1 MEGSSSAALRNSSVA
16 ASFSFKMAEVRSKLI
31 TPPALQPGDTVGI
44 IAPASGFNRE
54 RFLAGCERLRQLG
67 YRPFCLDS
75 IFDRDLYFAGSVG
88 RRARELEEMFERDE
102 VRAILCARGGY
113 GCNYLLEA
121 LDIAKIAAH
130 PKIFVGASDV
140 TTLLTWFLDT
150 AGMVTFHGP
159 MVEKSFASP
168 DGVDSATWSA
178 ATSSAEPWQISGDME
193 PLMRGTAEGVLYG
206 GCLSLLVESLG
217 TPYEIWTDGTILF
230 LEDVNAKPY
239 QVDRMLMHLKLAGK
253 LEGVRGII
261 FGEMLD
267 CRQSADQ
274 PYTLQEVITR
284 LVGDLGIPV
293 AFGLRSGH
301 VTRANITLPL
311 GVRAALRVDD
321 TVLLEILE
329 PAVSARTTA
338 YGPRLATHD

>member
-1 MEGSSSAALRNSSVA
+1 MGLCCSAGQRNWSVA

-31 TPPALQPGDTVGI
+31 IPPALRPGDTVGI
-44 IAPASGFNRE
+44 VAPASGFNRE
-54 RFLAGCERLRQLG
+54 RFLAGCERLRQMG
-67 YRPFCLDS
+67 YRPFYLDS
-75 IFDRDLYFAGSVG
+75 IFDRDLYFAGSVA
-88 RRARELEEMFERDE
+88 RRVRELEEMFERDE

-113 GCNYLLEA
+113 GCNYLLA
-121 LDIAKIAAH
+121 RVDIAKIASH

-140 TTLLTWFLDT
+140 TTLLTWFLDA
-150 AGMVTFHGP
+150 AGLVTFHGP

-168 DGVDSATWSA
+168 EGVDTASWLA
-178 ATSSAEPWQISGDME
+178 ATSSAGPWQIAGDME
-193 PLMRGTAEGVLYG
+193 PLARGMAEGILYG

-217 TPYEIWTDGTILF
+217 TPYDIQTDGTILF

-239 QVDRMLMHLKLAGK
+239 QVDRMLMHLKRAGK
-253 LEGVRGII
+253 LDGVRGII

-274 PYTLQEVITR
+274 PYSLQEVVTR
-284 LVGDLGIPV
+284 VVGDLGIPV

-311 GVRAALRVDD
+311 GVRAALSVEQSVR
-321 TVLLEILE
+321 LEILE
-329 PAVSARTTA
+329 PAVTARTTA
-338 YGPRLATHD
+338 YDPRLATHD

>member
-1 MEGSSSAALRNSSVA
+1 MG
-16 ASFSFKMAEVRSKLI
+16 KVRRL

-54 RFLAGCERLRQLG
+54 RFLAGCERLRQMG
-67 YRPFCLDS
+67 YRPWYLDS
-75 IFDRDLYFAGSVG
+75 IFARDLYFAGSIE
-88 RRARELEEMFERDE
+88 RRVRELEEMFEREE
-102 VRAILCARGGY
+102 VRAVLCARGGY
-113 GCNYLLEA
+113 GCNYLLDRV
-121 LDIAKIAAH
+121 DIAKVVEH

-150 AGMVTFHGP
+150 AGLVTFHGP

-168 DGVDSATWSA
+168 DGVDLASWSA
-178 ATSSAEPWQISGDME
+178 ATSSAAPWHISGEME
-193 PLMRGTAEGVLYG
+193 SLVRGTSEGILYG

-217 TPYEIWTDGTILF
+217 TPHEIRTAGTILF
-230 LEDVNAKPY
+230 IEDINAKPY

-253 LEGVRGII
+253 LDGVRGIV

-274 PYTLQEVITR
+274 PYTLQQVVLR
-284 LVGDLGIPV
+284 VVGDLGVPV
-293 AFGLRSGH
+293 AYGLRSGH

-311 GVRAALRVDD
+311 GIRAKLTIDETARLD
-321 TVLLEILE
+321 ILE

-338 YGPRLATHD
+338 YDSRFATHD

>member
-1 MEGSSSAALRNSSVA
+1 VKRETGNVKRIIPA
-16 ASFSFKMAEVRSKLI
+16 
-31 TPPALQPGDTVGI
+31 ALQPDDTVGI
-44 IAPASGFNRE
+44 VAPASGFNRE
-54 RFLAGCERLRQLG
+54 RFLAGCERLRQMG
-67 YRPFCLDS
+67 YRPFYFDS
-75 IFDRDLYFAGSVG
+75 IFDRDLYFAGSVQ

-102 VRAILCARGGY
+102 VRAVLCARGGY

-121 LDIAKIAAH
+121 VDIAKVAAH

-140 TTLLTWFLDT
+140 TTLLTWFLDA
-150 AGMVTFHGP
+150 AGLVTFHGP
-159 MVEKSFASP
+159 MVEKSIASP
-168 DGVDSATWSA
+168 DGVDQASWSA
-178 ATSSAEPWQISGDME
+178 ATSSAEPWQIVSDMQ
-193 PLMRGTAEGVLYG
+193 PLVRGTAEGVLYG

-217 TPYEIWTDGTILF
+217 TAYEIRTDGTVLF

-253 LEGVRGII
+253 LDGVRGLI

-284 LVGDLGIPV
+284 VVGDLGIPV

-311 GVRAALRVDD
+311 GVRAKLRVDEAVRLD
-321 TVLLEILE
+321 ILE
-329 PAVSARTTA
+329 AAVSARTPAAA
-338 YGPRLATHD
+338 YGSRLATHD

>member
-1 MEGSSSAALRNSSVA
+1 
-16 ASFSFKMAEVRSKLI
+16 MAGVRSKPI
-31 TPPALQPGDTVGI
+31 TPPALRPGDTVGI

-54 RFLAGCERLRQLG
+54 RFLAGCERLRQMG
-67 YRPFCLDS
+67 YRPFYLDS
-75 IFDRDLYFAGSVG
+75 IFDRDLYFAGSVE
-88 RRARELEEMFERDE
+88 RRVHELEEMFARDE

-121 LDIAKIAAH
+121 VDIAKIASH

-140 TTLLTWFLDT
+140 TTLLTWFLDS
-150 AGMVTFHGP
+150 AGLVTFHGP

-168 DGVDSATWSA
+168 DGVDPASWSA
-178 ATSSAEPWQISGDME
+178 ATSSAGPWQITGDME
-193 PLMRGTAEGVLYG
+193 PLVRGAAEGILYG

-217 TPYEIWTDGTILF
+217 TPYEIRTDGTILF

-239 QVDRMLMHLKLAGK
+239 QVDRMLMHLRLAGK
-253 LEGVRGII
+253 LEGVHGII
-261 FGEMLD
+261 FGEMVD

-274 PYTLQEVITR
+274 AYTLQEVVKR
-284 LVGDLGIPV
+284 VVGDLGIPV

-311 GVRAALRVDD
+311 GVRAALLVDD

-329 PAVSARTTA
+329 PAVSARTA
-338 YGPRLATHD
+338 RFDSRLATHD